1 MEREKTENNGLHY
14 GLRKNYKF
22 CFGRTSRHQIAT
34 NKVITDLLSLGCAR
48 WFDLLAFYLL
58 KENPKHSV
66 ILPFS
71 DGKLRPRKPKKL
83 DQRYQPVRTQKI
95 RRFTKSQ
102 RSAEWNS
109 VFHRKELKALN
120 KKWEKQRPSSY
131 LDWKKLRLPTLSPT
145 LCHNHALTRGYS
157 PLRRSIHQ

>member
-1 MEREKTENNGLHY
+1 MPQSHHFFKKEKKNQSQINNVFPTLILLVEREKTENNGLHY

-102 RSAEWNS
+102 RSAE
-109 VFHRKELKALN
+109 
-120 KKWEKQRPSSY
+120 
-131 LDWKKLRLPTLSPT
+131 
-145 LCHNHALTRGYS
+145 
-157 PLRRSIHQ
+157 

>member
-1 MEREKTENNGLHY
+1 MPQSHHFFKKEKKKNQSQINNVFPTLILLVEREKTENNGLHY

-102 RSAEWNS
+102 RSAERNS

-120 KKWEKQRPSSY
+120 KKWEKQRPPVI
-131 LDWKKLRLPTLSPT
+131 WT
-145 LCHNHALTRGYS
+145 G
-157 PLRRSIHQ
+157 RS